1 MGLFDWMT
9 GSKSAPPGVPR
20 LAVPA
25 LRKGLLAINRDT
37 APFKIRD
44 GKPEGV
50 DMVAE
55 WRIVDAK
62 WYEIFAKAGIQRVF
76 KVLMKFDEAKGEVRA
91 VDQSWEVEWRA
102 GVPVLT
108 ATAEGFRGQS
118 WEKSFEA
125 VYAFREDL
133 SWGEV
138 YSYKF
143 DTDEIKKPL
152 VAAAQAAGWGWRGL
166 AWRSARSERP

>member
-9 GSKSAPPGVPR
+9 GSKPAPPGVPR

-25 LRKGLLAINRDT
+25 LREHLLAVNRDT
-37 APFKIRD
+37 APFTVRD
-44 GKPEGV
+44 GAPEGV
-50 DMVAE
+50 DLVAE
-55 WRIVDAK
+55 WRIVDAQ
-62 WYEIFAKAGIQRVF
+62 WYEIFARAGIKRVF
-76 KVLMKFDEAKGEVRA
+76 KVLMKFDATKGEVRA
-91 VDQSWEVEWRA
+91 VDQAWEVEWRA
-102 GVPVLT
+102 GVPVLS
-108 ATAEGFRGQS
+108 AQAEGFRGQS

-138 YSYKF
+138 YSYRF

-152 VAAAQAAGWGWRGL
+152 VAAARKAGWGWRGVAFSKL
-166 AWRSARSERP
+166 

>member
-9 GSKSAPPGVPR
+9 GSKPAPPGVPR

-37 APFKIRD
+37 APFKVRD

-55 WRIVDAK
+55 WRIVDAQ
-62 WYEIFAKAGIQRVF
+62 WYEIFAKAGIKRVF
-76 KVLMKFDEAKGEVRA
+76 KVLMKFDETKGEVRA

-102 GVPVLT
+102 GVPVLE
-108 ATAEGFRGQS
+108 ATAQGVRGQT
-118 WEKSFEA
+118 WEKSFET

-152 VAAAQAAGWGWRGL
+152 VAAALAAGWGWRGVAFSKL
-166 AWRSARSERP
+166 

>member
-20 LAVPA
+20 LDVRA
-25 LRKGLLAINRDT
+25 LREQLLAVNRDT
-37 APFKIRD
+37 APFIVRD
-44 GKPEGV
+44 GAPEGV

-55 WRIVDAK
+55 WRIVDAR

-76 KVLMKFDEAKGEVRA
+76 KVLMKFDAAKGEVRA
-91 VDQSWEVEWRA
+91 VDQAWEVEWRA
-102 GVPVLT
+102 GVPVLS
-108 ATAEGFRGQS
+108 AQAEGFRGQS

-138 YSYKF
+138 YSYRF

-152 VAAAQAAGWGWRGL
+152 VAATQKAGWGWRGVAFSKL
-166 AWRSARSERP
+166 

>member
-1 MGLFDWMT
+1 MGLFNWMT
-9 GSKSAPPGVPR
+9 GSKPAPRGVKR
-20 LAVPA
+20 GTVPA
-25 LRKGLLAINRDT
+25 LRKHLMAVNRDT

-44 GKPEGV
+44 GSKEGV
-50 DMVAE
+50 DLVAE
-55 WRIVDAK
+55 WRIVDAQ
-62 WYEIFAKAGIQRVF
+62 WYEVFAKAGVKRVF

-102 GVPVLT
+102 GVPVLS

-118 WEKSFEA
+118 WEKSFET

-152 VAAAQAAGWGWRGL
+152 VAAAQAAGWGWRGVAFGKL
-166 AWRSARSERP
+166 